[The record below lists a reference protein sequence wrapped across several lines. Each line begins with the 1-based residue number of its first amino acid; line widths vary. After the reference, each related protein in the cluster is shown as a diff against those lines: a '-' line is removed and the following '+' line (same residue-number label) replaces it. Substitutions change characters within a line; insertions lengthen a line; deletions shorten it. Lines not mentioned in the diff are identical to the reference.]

1 MLQIPT
7 TIWNEI
13 APMTRHP
20 QWRRLFSMDRE
31 TLGKAMQALS
41 ARLEAEGVDPAVA
54 LAYRELAPQLQERQ
68 AIATYSRTSSTPL
81 PEILSTN
88 EALMLSIQDHQ
99 LRASQTKVLRK
110 LLDGP
115 PLID

>member
-7 TIWNEI
+7 TVWNQI
-13 APMTRHP
+13 APMATHP

-31 TLGKAMQALS
+31 TLGKAMSAL
-41 ARLEAEGVDPAVA
+41 ATRLEAEGVAPEVA
-54 LAYRELAPQLQERQ
+54 LAYRELAPLLQERQ
-68 AIATYSRTSSTPL
+68 AIQAYSRTSPTPL

-88 EALMLSIQDHQ
+88 EALMLAIQDHH